1 MSSNKP
7 VFQQF
12 VEANQALLNCYNA
25 VTEETYK
32 KQGESVCSSQREQ
45 VKDILRSNGL
55 VMSNLVRE
63 RVDILYKLGAVKAA
77 EAKLK
82 QQN

>member
-32 KQGESVCSSQREQ
+32 K
-45 VKDILRSNGL
+45 
-55 VMSNLVRE
+55 
-63 RVDILYKLGAVKAA
+63 
-77 EAKLK
+77 
-82 QQN
+82 